1 MIYEVLMVYGGGL
14 MTVLITIIFYRWL
27 IRIPFIDR
35 SMLISGCV
43 VGEIWL
49 CLLYW
54 YILNHMDIPVWR
66 IVLTSIAFLMIF
78 CLPLVMILFVV
89 KAMIEATYVMLFSSS
104 RFMDDSDNESF
115 HDFLLCALFIS
126 PLPYLPLLFSFL
138 IPLWNALSAQ

>member
-14 MTVLITIIFYRWL
+14 MTVLITIIFYRFL

-35 SMLISGCV
+35 RMLISGCV
-43 VGEIWL
+43 VCEIWL

-54 YILNHMDIPVWR
+54 YILNHMDIPVWQ

-78 CLPLVMILFVV
+78 FLPFVMILFVV
-89 KAMIEATYVMLFSSS
+89 KAMIEATYNILFPSS

-138 IPLWNALSAQ
+138 IPLWNSLSEQ

>member
-1 MIYEVLMVYGGGL
+1 MYEVLMVYGGGL
-14 MTVLITIIFYRWL
+14 MTVLITIMFYRFL

-35 SMLISGCV
+35 RMLISSCV
-43 VGEIWL
+43 VGEIWM

-78 CLPLVMILFVV
+78 CLPFVMILFVV
-89 KAMIEATYVMLFSSS
+89 RAMIEATYSMLFPSS

-138 IPLWNALSAQ
+138 IPLWNSLSEQ